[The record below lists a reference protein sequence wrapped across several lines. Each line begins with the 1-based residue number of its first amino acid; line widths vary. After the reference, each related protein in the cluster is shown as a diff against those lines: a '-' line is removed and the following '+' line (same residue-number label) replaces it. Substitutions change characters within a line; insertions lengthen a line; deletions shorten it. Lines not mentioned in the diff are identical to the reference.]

1 MATAA
6 AGSGSNDSDWEVL
19 RDLSN
24 KIHVPVGAL
33 EIFFILLFSII
44 CGWTVFV
51 VGREVRRV
59 LAEWRAARKL
69 ARVRPVDDAELA
81 AAIEMP

>member
-24 KIHVPVGAL
+24 KTHVPVGAL
-33 EIFFILLFSII
+33 EIFFILLFLII

-51 VGREVRRV
+51 VGREVWRV
-59 LAEWRAARKL
+59 LTPDGVEGGAEACP
-69 ARVRPVDDAELA
+69 RPAL
-81 AAIEMP
+81 